1 MKLLDI
7 SLHNDLQQIHFQ
19 SLMARSHKKYD
30 FFKTKTS
37 INMSINKTS
46 DTSDPS
52 NPLIPCEEEIH
63 NVWNIFQKTTNILN
77 SVTQPTS

>member
-1 MKLLDI
+1 MI
-7 SLHNDLQQIHFQ
+7 
-19 SLMARSHKKYD
+19 

>member
-1 MKLLDI
+1 
-7 SLHNDLQQIHFQ
+7 
-19 SLMARSHKKYD
+19 
-30 FFKTKTS
+30 
-37 INMSINKTS
+37 MSINKTS
-46 DTSDPS
+46 DTNDPS